1 MASGIIFGNKTLD
14 VVFIS
19 MFAAQLYKFVTSS
32 VIKRKFDWG
41 RLWETGGM
49 PSSHSSS
56 VVSLVTAIAITCGVQ
71 SAYFAIAVVFAIV
84 VMYDAAGIR
93 NAAGQHAGVI
103 NQLTEVFSNKYH
115 IKFNNEK
122 LKELL
127 GHSRLEVFVGALVG
141 LAIALLMRNY
151 LLS

>member
-1 MASGIIFGNKTLD
+1 MNSGIIFGNKLLD

-19 MFAAQLYKFVTSS
+19 MFVAQLYKLVSTYF
-32 VIKRKFDWG
+32 IKKRIVWS

-56 VVSLVTAIAITCGVQ
+56 VIALTTAIAITDGMR
-71 SAYFAIAVVFAIV
+71 SIAFAISVVFSIV

-93 NAAGQHAGVI
+93 KAAGEHAGVI
-103 NQLTEVFSNKYH
+103 NQLTDFFSAAFDK
-115 IKFNNEK
+115 KFHNEK

-127 GHSRLEVFVGALVG
+127 GHSRTEVLAGAILGFVI
-141 LAIALLMRNY
+141 AILFKGY

>member
-1 MASGIIFGNKTLD
+1 MESGIIFGNKLLD

-19 MFAAQLYKFVTSS
+19 MFVAQFYKLVSS
-32 VIKRKFDWG
+32 YFIKKRIVWS

-56 VVSLVTAIAITCGVQ
+56 VIALTTSIAITEGMH
-71 SAYFAIAVVFAIV
+71 SIVFAISVVFSIV
-84 VMYDAAGIR
+84 VMFDAAGIR
-93 NAAGQHAGVI
+93 KAAGEHAGVI
-103 NQLTEVFSNKYH
+103 NQLTDFFSTAFDK
-115 IKFNNEK
+115 KFHNEK

-127 GHSRLEVFVGALVG
+127 GHSRTEVLAGALLGFVI
-141 LAIALLMRNY
+141 AILMKGY

>member
-1 MASGIIFGNKTLD
+1 MSSGIIFNNKILD
-14 VVFIS
+14 VVLVA
-19 MFAAQLYKFVTSS
+19 MVTTQLYKFISS
-32 VIKRKFDWG
+32 SIIKRKVAWS

-49 PSSHSSS
+49 PSSHSASVISLTTAVAITEGLHSVAFAVS
-56 VVSLVTAIAITCGVQ
+56 VVFS
-71 SAYFAIAVVFAIV
+71 IV

-93 NAAGQHAGVI
+93 KAAGEHAGII
-103 NQLTEVFSNKYH
+103 NQITEILTTKYH

-127 GHSRLEVFVGALVG
+127 GHSRLEVIMGAIGGFL
-141 LAIALLMRNY
+141 IAFFLRGY